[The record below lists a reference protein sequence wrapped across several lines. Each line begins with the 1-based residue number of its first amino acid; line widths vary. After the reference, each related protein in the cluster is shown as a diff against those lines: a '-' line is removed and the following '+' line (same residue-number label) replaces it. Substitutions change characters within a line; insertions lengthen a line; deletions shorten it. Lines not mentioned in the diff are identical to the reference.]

1 MEAKKKVYEYKE
13 KGVLYGSKRLYRVR
27 LMHVFIQTDRIS
39 TMQVL
44 SRALKMPLFI
54 INSITQSITQHYFPF
69 KKRSG

>member
-13 KGVLYGSKRLYRVR
+13 KGVLYGSKRLYRVK

-54 INSITQSITQHYFPF
+54 I
-69 KKRSG
+69 